1 MRNPAIV
8 APLLVALSAA
18 ACGSPTE
25 PTSTGLAGTVLRGP
39 TQPVCF
45 ESQPCDAPFSA
56 GFSVQRG
63 TARTAAFRSD
73 SQGHYEVRLAPGTY
87 TIVPDADAPIIAPAL
102 QTKAVTVGASG
113 MTMIDL
119 HFDTGIR

>member
-1 MRNPAIV
+1 MRTAAIPALLIV
-8 APLLVALSAA
+8 ALGAT

-39 TQPVCF
+39 TQPVCTVN
-45 ESQPCDAPFSA
+45 QPCDAPFSA

-63 TARTAAFRSD
+63 TTQTASFRSD
-73 SQGHYEVRLAPGTY
+73 PQGHYEVRLSPGTY
-87 TIVPDADAPIIAPAL
+87 TIVPDDDAPIMTPKS
-102 QTKAVTVGASG
+102 QVKAVTVGPSG
-113 MTMIDL
+113 LTMVDL

>member
-1 MRNPAIV
+1 M
-8 APLLVALSAA
+8 PLLVALGAT

-39 TQPVCF
+39 TQPVCALNQAC
-45 ESQPCDAPFSA
+45 EAPFSA

-63 TARTAAFRSD
+63 TTRTAAFRSD
-73 SQGHYEVRLAPGTY
+73 SQGHYEIRLAPGTY
-87 TIVPDADAPIIAPAL
+87 TIVPDADTPIITPAL
-102 QTKAVTVGASG
+102 QTKPVTVGANG

>member
-1 MRNPAIV
+1 MRTAR
-8 APLLVALSAA
+8 LLALGLWVA

-39 TQPVCF
+39 TQPVCTLN
-45 ESQPCDAPFSA
+45 QVCDAPFSA

-63 TARTAAFRSD
+63 TARTAAFKSD
-73 SQGHYEVRLAPGTY
+73 SQGRYEVRLAPGAY
-87 TIVPDADAPIIAPAL
+87 TIVPDADTPIITPAL
-102 QTKAVTVGASG
+102 QTKTVTVGANG
-113 MTMIDL
+113 MTLIDL